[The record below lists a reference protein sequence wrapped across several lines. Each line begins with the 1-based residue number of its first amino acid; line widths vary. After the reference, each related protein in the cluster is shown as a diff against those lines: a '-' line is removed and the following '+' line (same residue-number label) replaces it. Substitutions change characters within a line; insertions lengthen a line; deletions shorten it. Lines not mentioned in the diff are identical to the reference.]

1 MSSPVFTVA
10 NQLTLLRMGLA
21 PVLMILVLSRE
32 LRWALVVFVVAGVTD
47 LLDGLIAR
55 LGHQRTTLGAMLDP
69 IADKLLM
76 LSCLISLTWGPSLPN
91 PVPAWFTIISL
102 SRDFIILVSAMVIN
116 LAYGQRVFYP
126 SLLGKASTF
135 LQVVA
140 VGLAFLE
147 NATGATVPLLR
158 ELFVATAALAVASA
172 LHYLSRTSI
181 RPPRPAASDDER
193 TP

>member
-1 MSSPVFTVA
+1 
-10 NQLTLLRMGLA
+10 
-21 PVLMILVLSRE
+21 
-32 LRWALVVFVVAGVTD
+32 
-47 LLDGLIAR
+47 
-55 LGHQRTTLGAMLDP
+55 MLDP

-76 LSCLISLTWGPSLPN
+76 LSCLISLTWGPALPN

-158 ELFVATAALAVASA
+158 ELFVATAALTVASA

-181 RPPRPAASDDER
+181 RPPRPTASDEEP